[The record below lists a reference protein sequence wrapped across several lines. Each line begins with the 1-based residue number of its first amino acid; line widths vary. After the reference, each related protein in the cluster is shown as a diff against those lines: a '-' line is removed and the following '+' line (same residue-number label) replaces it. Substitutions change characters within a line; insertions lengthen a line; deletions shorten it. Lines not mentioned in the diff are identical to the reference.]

1 MTEKNCYLEVTPV
14 IKTNT
19 CHNDFG
25 TWLWPEVKRVSRWS
39 LKAGETEKP
48 LSLVIGKRDSVL
60 TSEKFGIGITQ
71 DNVEN

>member
-1 MTEKNCYLEVTPV
+1 MTEKLYLEVTPV
-14 IKTNT
+14 IKLI
-19 CHNDFG
+19 HIHIGAG

-48 LSLVIGKRDSVL
+48 LSLEIGKSHSVL
-60 TSEKFGIGITQ
+60 TPEKFGIGITQ

>member
-19 CHNDFG
+19 CHIDFG

-39 LKAGETEKP
+39 LKAGETEKL
-48 LSLVIGKRDSVL
+48 LSLEIGKSHSVL
-60 TSEKFGIGITQ
+60 TPEKFGTGITQ